1 MNLKIAK
8 DVIDKEIKALKLL
21 KSNINKDFERI
32 VDVLLNTKG
41 KVVVSGMGK
50 SGHVAKKISSTF
62 SSIGTP
68 SFFIH
73 PCEANH
79 GDLGMISSRETIILI
94 SNSGETPELSN
105 IIIHCKKKNVPIICI
120 TSELSSA
127 LAKESKYILEIPNL
141 DSTNS
146 MPSSVG

>member
-21 KSNINKDFERI
+21 KSNINKDFEKI
-32 VDVLLNTKG
+32 VEVLLNTKG

-68 SFFIH
+68 SFY
-73 PCEANH
+73 
-79 GDLGMISSRETIILI
+79 
-94 SNSGETPELSN
+94 
-105 IIIHCKKKNVPIICI
+105 
-120 TSELSSA
+120 TS
-127 LAKESKYILEIPNL
+127 
-141 DSTNS
+141 
-146 MPSSVG
+146 